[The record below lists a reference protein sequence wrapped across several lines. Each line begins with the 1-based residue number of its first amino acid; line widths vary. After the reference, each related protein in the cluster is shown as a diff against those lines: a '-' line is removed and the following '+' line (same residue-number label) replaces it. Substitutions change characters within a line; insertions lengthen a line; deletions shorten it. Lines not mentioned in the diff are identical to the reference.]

1 MPPDIG
7 VLPLAFTIAA
17 IVAGCAAIAGL
28 FLAIALYLPSS
39 RKTPPV
45 APLPTRNPDAILLML
60 QGMTHVATA
69 AGRLFGVLGRVA
81 AIALA
86 VLSLASLAFAA
97 LLLATGRGLDAHEDW
112 ARVTAVVVST
122 AVTVGSSGLVLS
134 TRGWWRVL
142 MLLLVAG
149 AIYALVASVRGY
161 G

>member
-1 MPPDIG
+1 MRSDRGIGPGDRAVPAVVAKDSARRAAADAKSGRDPPD
-7 VLPLAFTIAA
+7 
-17 IVAGCAAIAGL
+17 
-28 FLAIALYLPSS
+28 
-39 RKTPPV
+39 
-45 APLPTRNPDAILLML
+45 APGNDAR
-60 QGMTHVATA
+60 GDR
-69 AGRLFGVLGRVA
+69 GGSLFGVLGRVA

-142 MLLLVAG
+142 MLLLLAG
-149 AIYALVASVRGY
+149 ALYALVASARGY